1 MVNCFDRNKN
11 KEPKEDTSFYNKSH
25 FSFTEPST
33 SFSRNSR
40 ALGRRLE
47 QTNDKEKKL
56 KKEIF
61 LAEIK
66 NTICLSRKLLE
77 KDTSNFKDKDK
88 EKIIKI
94 HWLINQIIEKI
105 NDKIDL
111 MEIYDLSSN
120 IEHSFIKLNRN
131 LMKIFRICNN
141 IYRKYE

>member
-1 MVNCFDRNKN
+1 MVNCFNRNKN

-25 FSFTEPST
+25 FSFTGPST
-33 SFSRNSR
+33 SFTRNSR
-40 ALGRRLE
+40 ALGRCTE
-47 QTNDKEKKL
+47 EKKL
-56 KKEIF
+56 KKKIF

-66 NTICLSRKLLE
+66 STICLSRKLLE

-111 MEIYDLSSN
+111 MEIYDLNSN
-120 IEHSFIKLNRN
+120 IEHSFDKLNRN
-131 LMKIFRICNN
+131 LMEIILICNN
-141 IYRKYE
+141 IYRNNE

>member
-1 MVNCFDRNKN
+1 MVNCFNKN

-33 SFSRNSR
+33 SFTRNSR
-40 ALGRRLE
+40 ALGRCIE
-47 QTNDKEKKL
+47 EKKL
-56 KKEIF
+56 KKKIF

-66 NTICLSRKLLE
+66 STICLSRKLLE

-111 MEIYDLSSN
+111 MEIYDLNSN
-120 IEHSFIKLNRN
+120 IEHSFDKLNSN
-131 LMKIFRICNN
+131 LMKIFLICNN
-141 IYRKYE
+141 IYRKNE